1 LHGTF
6 GEDGSIQKI
15 LEANKM
21 KYNGSRSKAS
31 EDCFDK
37 IVANKLCRKNKIK
50 TPSPSYQL
58 MKDYDDYW
66 NGNDIDFQTFIGTE
80 GYYPIIVKPSKQGS
94 SMGITILQNKPESY
108 YERILEAYSGKFRG
122 PAIPDYSFQ
131 LAVHNAVVCGL
142 SQNEIIKIQEKYQ
155 PLLRAGVDLGLSVSR
170 LGGSADEH
178 ILSEYIPSFF
188 DEELKNSG
196 KYNNAVIV
204 EKYIPGKE
212 ITVSILGDKALPI
225 IEIKPHSNVYDY
237 KSKYSKGETEYI
249 CPAQLD
255 KSLSKEI
262 QHTALKVHKLLGCE
276 VYSRVDFRLDENNNF
291 YFLEINTL
299 PGMTETSLFPMAAK
313 AGGLSFE
320 DLIDKI
326 IKLSLE
332 K

>member
-1 LHGTF
+1 MHGTF

-15 LEANKM
+15 LEANEM
-21 KYNGSRSKAS
+21 KYNGSKSKAS

-37 IVANKLCRKNKIK
+37 IIATKLCRKNKIN
-50 TPSPSYQL
+50 TPFPSYQL
-58 MKDYDDYW
+58 MKDYDTW
-66 NGNDIDFQTFIGTE
+66 NGDGIEFETFIKTE
-80 GYYPIIVKPSKQGS
+80 AWYPIIVKPSKQGS

-108 YERILEAYSGKFRG
+108 FESIIRTYSGKFSG
-122 PAIPDYSFQ
+122 PANPDYSFE
-131 LAVHNAVVCGL
+131 LAIHKAVLCGL
-142 SQNEIIKIQEKYQ
+142 SQSEIIKIEEKYQ
-155 PLLRAGVDLGLSVSR
+155 PLLRTA
-170 LGGSADEH
+170 E
-178 ILSEYIPSFF
+178 EYTSSFF
-188 DEELKNSG
+188 YEELRNSK

-212 ITVSILGDKALPI
+212 ITVSILGDRALPI

-262 QHTALKVHKLLGCE
+262 QDTALKVHKLLGCE
-276 VYSRVDFRLDENNNF
+276 VYSRVDFRLDGNNF

-313 AGGLSFE
+313 AVGLSFE